1 MLTVVTC
8 DWWERDGFWFA
19 SPLSAFSYSVRD
31 CDSVTIKGLF
41 EQFSGQKEGANMD
54 PVRYEA

>member
-1 MLTVVTC
+1 MLTVVAC

-31 CDSVTIKGLF
+31 CISVTIKGLF
-41 EQFSGQKEGANMD
+41 EQFSEQREGANID
-54 PVRYEA
+54 QVRCGA